1 MSIVGL
7 CGRTVVRNAVQPDT
21 PPITIIYTYNWR
33 KTDFDRLRPWMFP
46 SFYKKKKKRKLRSDE
61 KKWIFLFFFFFVTQ
75 RFPKRW
81 VSLSLMFLSFFFF
94 FVKDT
99 NGIRKFWIKKITST
113 RLILDKIRVG
123 VAMLVCRRKM
133 AALRDHRFPLDPL
146 LPSLLI
152 FSARVR
158 IQFQRQRCQFFA
170 KSGKRDKI
178 FYWNSSNPF
187 FNLGKTLF
195 RSS

>member
-1 MSIVGL
+1 MPYNQTHHQSRLFTRTIGEKQISTAFGL
-7 CGRTVVRNAVQPDT
+7 GCFLLFT
-21 PPITIIYTYNWR
+21 
-33 KTDFDRLRPWMFP
+33 
-46 SFYKKKKKRKLRSDE
+46 KKKKKGNWDPTKRNE
-61 KKWIFLFFFFFVTQ
+61 FFFFFFFRCTKISEKMSLFIVD
-75 RFPKRW
+75 
-81 VSLSLMFLSFFFF
+81 VSFFLFFF